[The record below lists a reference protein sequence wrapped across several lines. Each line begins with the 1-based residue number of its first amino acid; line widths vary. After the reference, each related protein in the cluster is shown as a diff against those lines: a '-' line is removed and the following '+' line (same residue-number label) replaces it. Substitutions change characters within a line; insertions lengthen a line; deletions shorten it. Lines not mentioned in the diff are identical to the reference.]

1 MFLFLEKIYI
11 TRKESDIR
19 KDVRNLYRLKRENK
33 ANKNR
38 VIGDV

>member
-19 KDVRNLYRLKRENK
+19 KDVRNLYRLKRENEV
-33 ANKNR
+33 NKNR
-38 VIGDV
+38 VIVDV